1 MSDLWREA
9 PEASWRFGA
18 QAVDYDRYRP
28 RYPESVFDDILEVTD
43 VSVGTEMIEIGAGT
57 GIATEPLVRRGVSV
71 TAIEPSPEMAAMARA
86 KLGDRASV
94 FVGRFE
100 DYSGPGSVQLV
111 AAFNAWHWVTPHVAV
126 DRVAELLAPGGCL
139 ALIWTEVVSWG
150 AEPFAERLAHVSGYP
165 WVKRLDHVDGSMQPI
180 RDDARFEP
188 LLVLHHVFERT
199 LDAAAF
205 VAVTKTY
212 GGQRTDEQYDAI
224 ARIVNDEF
232 EGRIT
237 KVEDAALYI
246 WRRR

>member
-1 MSDLWREA
+1 
-9 PEASWRFGA
+9 
-18 QAVDYDRYRP
+18 
-28 RYPESVFDDILEVTD
+28 
-43 VSVGTEMIEIGAGT
+43 MIEIGAGT

-71 TAIEPSPEMAAMARA
+71 TAIEPSPQMAAMAQA
-86 KLGDRASV
+86 KIGDRASV

-100 DYSGPGSVQLV
+100 DYSGPGPVQLV

-150 AEPFAERLAHVSGYP
+150 AEPFAERLAHVSGYS
-165 WVKRLDHVDGSMQPI
+165 WVNRLDHVDGSMQPI
-180 RDDARFEP
+180 RDDVRFEP

-232 EGRIT
+232 EGSIT